1 MNCKNTFLSKNT
13 LSCLL
18 APGGAASFTD
28 GVRQERY
35 SGSRDDACWKSPMLT
50 APSLTY
56 KQTLEA
62 NSKTLSFLF
71 SASLRLCE
79 FNFTQRRRAAKFIFN
94 ALIFS
99 TSYGQSLNYKY
110 YDSSLN

>member
-18 APGGAASFTD
+18 APGGAASFAD

-35 SGSRDDACWKSPMLT
+35 SGSRDDACWKYPMLT

-79 FNFTQRRRAAKFIFN
+79 FNFTQQRRAAKFVFN
-94 ALIFS
+94 ALLFS

-110 YDSSLN
+110 YDSSLH

>member
-18 APGGAASFTD
+18 APGGAASFAD

-71 SASLRLCE
+71 SASLRVQ
-79 FNFTQRRRAAKFIFN
+79 FHAK
-94 ALIFS
+94 A
-99 TSYGQSLNYKY
+99 QSRKVYI
-110 YDSSLN
+110 